1 MVQVPGATRVNVV
14 PLTVHTGVVLE
25 ANWTINPELVVAESA
40 DGVPTVWLPGEAKV
54 MVCVCTTAKLW
65 VTEGAAL

>member
-25 ANWTINPELVVAESA
+25 ANWTINPELAVAESA
-40 DGVPTVWLPGEAKV
+40 EGLPTVWLPGEAKV
-54 MVCVCTTAKLW
+54 MVCARKTVKL
-65 VTEGAAL
+65 